1 VIQLENQPP
10 YRFISNKDIQEAS
23 DDSPF
28 YFVTQANPIFNNE
41 EMKFLR
47 DLADKEA
54 QPAGVYIDKTKSG
67 ESSSESDYAHSDR
80 RSHAVWLHQEQFK
93 WIYDRIWQVALAV
106 NKIYKINIDS
116 FELAQI
122 AYYDEK
128 ESGHFDWHSD
138 NGTTQMRRKLSI
150 SIPLNDPSEYEGGDI
165 HFNAGGK
172 IVAPAQ
178 SLGKLIIF
186 PSWVVHRVT
195 PVTKGRRY
203 SMVIWIHGP
212 RWC

>member
-1 VIQLENQPP
+1 VENQPP
-10 YRFISNKDIQEAS
+10 YRFITNKDVQEAS
-23 DDSPF
+23 NDSPF
-28 YFVTQANPIFNNE
+28 YFVTQANPVFNNE

-47 DLADKEA
+47 DLADKDA
-54 QPAGVYIDKTKSG
+54 QPASVYMDKVESGSASIKS
-67 ESSSESDYAHSDR
+67 DIAHNER
-80 RSHAVWLHQEQFK
+80 RSHAVWLHQEQYK
-93 WIYDRIWQVALAV
+93 WIYDRIWQMVLAV

-122 AYYDEK
+122 AYYDE
-128 ESGHFDWHSD
+128 EDSGHFDWHSD
-138 NGTTQMRRKLSI
+138 NGPTSMRRKISI

-165 HFNAGGK
+165 QFNAGGK
-172 IVAPAQ
+172 ILAPPQ
-178 SLGKLIIF
+178 VQGKLIIF

>member
-1 VIQLENQPP
+1 MEKQPP
-10 YRFISNKDIQEAS
+10 YHFISNKDVQEAS
-23 DDSPF
+23 EDSPF
-28 YFVTQANPIFNNE
+28 YFVTQANPIFSDE

-47 DLADKEA
+47 DLADSDA
-54 QPAGVYIDKTKSG
+54 QPASVYMDKVKDGSAII
-67 ESSSESDYAHSDR
+67 ESDVSNEAR
-80 RSHAVWLHQEQFK
+80 RSQAVWLHQEQYK
-93 WIYDRIWQVALAV
+93 WIYDRIWQMALAV
-106 NKIYKINIDS
+106 NKIYKIDIDS

-138 NGTTQMRRKLSI
+138 NGPTSMRRKLSI
-150 SIPLNDPSEYEGGDI
+150 SIPLNDPSEYEGGGL
-165 HFNAGGK
+165 HFNAGGQ
-172 IVAPAQ
+172 IMAPAQ
-178 SLGKLIIF
+178 TQGKVIIF

-212 RWC
+212 RWR